1 MLRADVQM
9 KRALK
14 ILHTLGSV
22 GMMGGMAACLVLA
35 VLARSRSPGEAAALH
50 AGIDMVMRWL
60 IFPSLPV
67 CLASGLLAIAV
78 HRSFQNAGWV
88 WAKAAT
94 GVITLE
100 GTFGLTARGRE
111 IASISARALAAQL
124 AGTAPDAKLTA
135 ASASLEPL
143 LRSERGALWVLLAV
157 CAANVILGVWR
168 PKFRRA
174 PGRE

>member
-1 MLRADVQM
+1 M

-22 GMMGGMAACLVLA
+22 GLMGGIAACLVLA
-35 VLARSRSPGEAAALH
+35 GLARGKSPADAAALH
-50 AGIDMVMRWL
+50 DGIDILMRWL

-67 CLASGLLAIAV
+67 CLASGLLAISV

-100 GTFGLTARGRE
+100 GTFGLTSRGRE
-111 IASISARALAAQL
+111 IASITSRALAAEL
-124 AGTAPDAKLTA
+124 TGAPADPKLTA
-135 ASASLEPL
+135 AKASLDAL
-143 LRSERGALWVLLAV
+143 MRSERGALWVLLAV

-168 PKFRRA
+168 PKFRRV
-174 PGRE
+174 PVRD